1 MKHKGFSLIELL
13 IVVAIIGILVAI
25 AVPNFLNAQIRARV
39 ARSQTDIRSIVTAL
53 ESYRLDHN
61 TIPPYDEQIIPT
73 HNKNLFQLSTPVS
86 YLNVGQLESPFS
98 RQGRLSS
105 GYWYYNWSIFEDRE
119 GQLRPFYWNHEENQ
133 EITRWMVSSLGPDQK
148 TFSYRQIGEIKLL
161 LFIEYNPSN
170 GLTSPGIIQRHG
182 L

>member
-86 YLNVGQLESPFS
+86 YLNVGHGKPVQSPGALIKRILVLQLEHF
-98 RQGRLSS
+98 
-105 GYWYYNWSIFEDRE
+105 
-119 GQLRPFYWNHEENQ
+119 
-133 EITRWMVSSLGPDQK
+133 
-148 TFSYRQIGEIKLL
+148 
-161 LFIEYNPSN
+161 
-170 GLTSPGIIQRHG
+170 
-182 L
+182 